1 MLWKAMSVKVKF
13 VRAIERE
20 VKVGERK
27 PTREKMV
34 AEKYMSEFYKY
45 LLGLTAWNIPRLL

>member
-1 MLWKAMSVKVKF
+1 MSVKAKF

-34 AEKYMSEFYKY
+34 AEKYMSEFCKDM
-45 LLGLTAWNIPRLL
+45 LALTAWNIP

>member
-1 MLWKAMSVKVKF
+1 MSVKAKF

-27 PTREKMV
+27 PTRENIV
-34 AEKYMSEFYKY
+34 AEKYMSEFYKD
-45 LLGLTAWNIPRLL
+45 LLGLTVWNIPRLL